1 MAGYH
6 SAAEQWSLSTLDGS
20 TVDFCSWFLDVKSL
34 RESRD
39 QNEFKHPEINLGYF
53 YFLQQQLGWNGNW
66 ARSFENHTR
75 PIRHFDRM
83 TFTDPSQE

>member
-53 YFLQQQLGWNGNW
+53 YFFQLQWKKMSHPFFVVVLPTIKP
-66 ARSFENHTR
+66 RET
-75 PIRHFDRM
+75 
-83 TFTDPSQE
+83 